1 MWPESALPT
10 PPEAGPRE
18 RLLAAVLAYV
28 AERGVSDLRLREVAA
43 AVGTSHRMLIYH
55 FGSREGLM
63 VAIVRAVE
71 AAQRAFLAELAADPS
86 VSEADAIRLM
96 WRRLAEPA
104 LWPNERLFF
113 EIYALALQG
122 RPGTAGLLDDV
133 VSAWVELAADPHVS
147 EADAIRLMWRRLADP
162 ALWPNE
168 RLFFEIYALAL
179 QGRPGTAG
187 LLDDVVSAWVEPAAG
202 WAMGRGRSAEAARA
216 DARLG
221 VAVMRGLLL
230 DLLATGDRAAVD
242 AAVERFARLYEA
254 PGACT
259 NRSAG

>member
-1 MWPESALPT
+1 MHSESAPHIQPES
-10 PPEAGPRE
+10 GPRE
-18 RLLAAVLAYV
+18 RLLVAILAYV

-71 AAQRAFLAELAADPS
+71 AAQRAFLAELASDPS
-86 VSEADAIRLM
+86 
-96 WRRLAEPA
+96 
-104 LWPNERLFF
+104 
-113 EIYALALQG
+113 
-122 RPGTAGLLDDV
+122 
-133 VSAWVELAADPHVS
+133 VS

-179 QGRPGTAG
+179 QDRPGTAG
-187 LLDDVVSAWVEPAAG
+187 LLDDIVDAWIEPAAA
-202 WAMGRGRSAEAARA
+202 WATRRGRPSEAARA

-242 AAVERFARLYEA
+242 AAVERYARLYAA
-254 PGACT
+254 PD
-259 NRSAG
+259 

>member
-1 MWPESALPT
+1 MPSER
-10 PPEAGPRE
+10 GPRE

-71 AAQRAFLAELAADPS
+71 AAQRAFLAELSTDPS
-86 VSEADAIRLM
+86 VS
-96 WRRLAEPA
+96 
-104 LWPNERLFF
+104 
-113 EIYALALQG
+113 G
-122 RPGTAGLLDDV
+122 
-133 VSAWVELAADPHVS
+133 
-147 EADAIRLMWRRLADP
+147 ADAIRLMWRRLADP

-179 QGRPGTAG
+179 QGRPGAVG
-187 LLDDVVSAWVEPAAG
+187 LLSDVVDAWIQPAAD
-202 WAMGRGRSAEAARA
+202 WAMRLGLSAETART

-242 AAVERFARLYEA
+242 AAVERYARLYEA
-254 PGACT
+254 
-259 NRSAG
+259 AGERAGD